1 MIVPARTKEERRD
14 LVVYL
19 AHKIGTTP
27 ARLMGEVPFEV
38 LAATRGSTIVGAI
51 YYTNFRRSSIEMGW
65 AGEKGWVT
73 RAHLREIFGYPFNQL
88 GCLRVWGLI
97 DRHNK
102 ESRTLAEK
110 LGCRV
115 VGVADD
121 EYGPGRDAIIYS
133 MKRDACRWIEP
144 VAHVDEAPPPLDPP
158 LLVPSRVFAE
168 GVAAHV

>member
-51 YYTNFRRSSIEMGW
+51 YYTNFRTSSIEMGW

-97 DRHNK
+97 HRHNK

-121 EYGPGRDAIIYS
+121 EYGVGQDAIIYS

-144 VAHVDEAPPPLDPP
+144 QAVAAPAIVVDPP
-158 LLVPSRVFAE
+158 LVTAPPSTFVKGAL
-168 GVAAHV
+168 AHV

>member
-1 MIVPARTKEERRD
+1 MIIPARTKEERRD

-19 AHKIGTTP
+19 ANKIGTTP
-27 ARLMGEVPFEV
+27 TRLMGEVPFEV
-38 LAATRGSTIVGAI
+38 LGATRGNEIVGAI

-97 DRHNK
+97 HRHNK

-121 EYGPGRDAIIYS
+121 EYGEGQDAIIYS
-133 MKRDACRWIEP
+133 MKRSACRWIEP
-144 VAHVDEAPPPLDPP
+144 APRIVHAPLDKP
-158 LLVPSRVFAE
+158 LLVAAPME
-168 GVAAHV
+168 GVHAHV

>member
-19 AHKIGTTP
+19 AHKIGTSP

-38 LAATRGSTIVGAI
+38 LAATRGNQIVGAI

-144 VAHVDEAPPPLDPP
+144 LPLPAPVPHVDTP
-158 LLVPSRVFAE
+158 LLTVPPATIMN
-168 GVAAHV
+168 GAAAHV